1 MAAVSRPGF
10 PDDPEIERIA
20 EALAGPGWCLSEGF
34 LTPAQQAGIVAE
46 CQARWLEGEFRQAR
60 VGVGGTLALRPEVRR
75 DHVHWLDA
83 GQPAEG
89 AVAAYLD
96 RMEALRLAVNRRLY
110 LGLFEYEG
118 HFAVYPPGA
127 FYRRHLDQFD
137 GVQYRQV
144 TCVLYLNDAWG
155 PDDGGE
161 LRLFLEQGHLDI
173 RPSGG
178 TLVTFLSALF
188 EHEVR
193 PTRRQRLSVTG
204 WLRQRAA
211 ALP

>member
-1 MAAVSRPGF
+1 MAAASVPGA

-20 EALAGPGWCLSEGF
+20 QALAGPGWCISEDFLS
-34 LTPAQQAGIVAE
+34 PAQQAALVAE
-46 CQARWLEGEFRQAR
+46 CQLHWLEGGFRQAR
-60 VGVGGTLALRPEVRR
+60 VGIAGTLALRPDVRR

-83 GQPAEG
+83 GQSQAG
-89 AVAAYLD
+89 ALAAYLA

-127 FYRRHLDQFD
+127 FYRRHLDQFT
-137 GVQYRQV
+137 GVPYRQV

-161 LRLFLEQGHLDI
+161 LRLFLDGGPLDVPP
-173 RPSGG
+173 RGG